1 MRCATYTEYIRLST
15 TVATNALL
23 ERDGERHALITTKGF
38 RVRVQH
44 LHQDIVQIGNQA
56 RPAIFDL
63 AIHKP
68 EVLYDQVVEIDERV
82 TLVGYTSDPQAGQHA
97 VQFSSTAR
105 DAHVSQAYSGRDRP
119 PSAGAPGAQYVAPDV
134 VRGVSGDA
142 VAILRRPD
150 EAVVRRELE
159 SLYAQGYRSL
169 AIVFM
174 FSYTY
179 PEHEQLV
186 KRIAQEIGFPSISVS
201 SDLMPMIKMVPRATS
216 ATADAY
222 LTPVLQAYLNG
233 FFSGFD
239 ASLRDGSAGTRVEFM
254 MSDGGLTSVEHFTGL
269 KSIISGPAGGV
280 VGMALTTYDKDDG
293 RPCIG
298 FDMGGTSTDVSRY
311 AGQYERVMETTI
323 DGVTIQSPQLECVC
337 FTHPVSTPWPP
348 VAPRAS
354 FSVTGSL
361 SSALKVR
368 RRIPAPRA
376 TAKAAPLRSLT
387 PTL

>member
-1 MRCATYTEYIRLST
+1 M
-15 TVATNALL
+15 
-23 ERDGERHALITTKGF
+23 K
-38 RVRVQH
+38 
-44 LHQDIVQIGNQA
+44 IGNQA

-68 EVLYDQVVEIDERV
+68 EVLYDQVIEVDERV
-82 TLVGYTSDPQAGQHA
+82 TLVGYTSDPQAAKHA
-97 VQFSSTAR
+97 VQFSSMAR
-105 DAHVSQAYSGRDRP
+105 DAHVTQPYTGRDRP
-119 PSAGAPGAQYVAPDV
+119 PSVGAPGAPYVAPDV

-150 EAVVRRELE
+150 EATVRSQLE
-159 SLYAQGYRSL
+159 ALYQQGYRSL

-179 PEHEQLV
+179 PEHELLV
-186 KRIAQEIGFPSISVS
+186 KRIAQDIGFPSISVS
-201 SDLMPMIKMVPRATS
+201 SELMPMIKMVPRATS

-222 LTPVLQAYLNG
+222 LTPVLQAYLHG
-233 FFSGFD
+233 FFQGFD

-280 VGMALTTYDKDDG
+280 VGMALTTYDAKDG

-323 DGVTIQSPQLECVC
+323 DGVTIQSPQLEYVYR
-337 FTHPVSTPWPP
+337 THPVSIPWRR
-348 VAPRAS
+348 AARRAS
-354 FSVTGSL
+354 FSGMASL
-361 SSALKVR
+361 SWAQKALQP
-368 RRIPAPRA
+368 IPVLRA
-376 TAKAAPLRSLT
+376 TAKAARWPSQMPISSQDASRPICFPRSLART
-387 PTL
+387 RTRVSIWTHRSAPSRR